1 MASNAVSQDEMAS
14 KPIELAIPM
23 PKAPDTKIHLQL
35 TVRATSLLLFVSSVI
50 DGNTS
55 ATASMGSFVYAIPDV
70 SHSSVIKL

>member
-1 MASNAVSQDEMAS
+1 MSSHTESNEDHISR
-14 KPIELAIPM
+14 PIELAFQM

-35 TVRATSLLLFVSSVI
+35 TIRLTSLLLFVSSVI

-70 SHSSVIKL
+70 IPSPNF